1 MKSLAFKIG
10 EYEVGYDAD
19 VFDEFKFKDAKI
31 GIIISALLPYLFVIA
46 GLILFGA
53 IIASGFQLL
62 MSAGNPE
69 STKKAQG
76 CLTHAVIG
84 FVIIFVSYWLIQIIQ
99 IVFHIDILG

>member
-1 MKSLAFKIG
+1 MELELPGGHK
-10 EYEVGYDAD
+10 
-19 VFDEFKFKDAKI
+19 
-31 GIIISALLPYLFVIA
+31 ISAPTGVRFFYLADIITWFLPYLFVIA

-62 MSAGNPE
+62 TSAGNPE

-84 FVIIFVSYWLIQIIQ
+84 FVIIFLSYWLIQIIQ
-99 IVFHIDILG
+99 IIFHIDVLG